1 MRKIGL
7 LVVLSA
13 IVGTLWAV
21 PARKGGL
28 VVTQPDGSELTVY
41 QHGDEHFHWMT
52 NEKGEW
58 LRLDEDGF
66 YQVTEAL
73 NPEDI
78 KAKRMASPRRVE
90 YRETPLNIAPMS
102 KMDIISVLNVVF
114 PIKFITFVYY
124 FATLFCAKIRF
135 YNEINKKIGVYV
147 YR

>member
-28 VVTQPDGSELTVY
+28 VVTQPDGSSLTVY

-52 NEKGEW
+52 NEEGEW

-66 YQVTEAL
+66 YHILKSQYTLEA
-73 NPEDI
+73 
-78 KAKRMASPRRVE
+78 A
-90 YRETPLNIAPMS
+90 
-102 KMDIISVLNVVF
+102 VV
-114 PIKFITFVYY
+114 
-124 FATLFCAKIRF
+124 
-135 YNEINKKIGVYV
+135 INHHTYL
-147 YR
+147 